1 MDSKENPFVAIAA
14 VCGGIM
20 VPLVAV
26 ILIFAKE
33 QAWVAVPIAAAMA
46 VMGIFLG
53 YFASKKNQ

>member
-33 QAWVAVPIAAAMA
+33 QAWVAVPIAAPINTSL
-46 VMGIFLG
+46 VQCRLL
-53 YFASKKNQ
+53 